1 MHSGRARSSTDV
13 DSSFFA
19 RARFTFVASESSLRP
34 SRNPPRQIG
43 PYENGWRYFNRG
55 PSSKLHLD
63 QGQPRPCCG
72 IHHVG
77 GDRGHAS
84 MIGRTAAEKTRAA
97 VRLLLNDAA
106 VRRDG
111 SCSERI
117 GRTKHRY
124 DGQTY
129 GGGDV
134 HRAGIVA
141 DEEVALRK

>member
-55 PSSKLHLD
+55 PSSTLHLD

-77 GDRGHAS
+77 GGRGHAS

-97 VRLLLNDAA
+97 VRVLLNVAGG
-106 VRRDG
+106 RRG
-111 SCSERI
+111 GGCSGRI
-117 GRTKHRY
+117 LRTKHRV
-124 DGQTY
+124 DGETY
-129 GGGDV
+129 GG
-134 HRAGIVA
+134 RAGQRGDI
-141 DEEVALRK
+141 RSQ